1 MVSTT
6 RAERFES
13 ARTEFNIHG
22 SQSIAEAA
30 KATGIQASMISDL
43 ENNDKNRG
51 VSYEAVAA
59 LAKHYGVFADYLIGL
74 SAVPS
79 RQADVQAIEKY
90 TGLSML
96 AVERLSS
103 SSTAFPQE
111 REYLDRLLSA
121 ASFPALMDALSKVDR
136 AIQSANRAIEYQRQ
150 DNHTL
155 TGLRLFEERMGLSVF
170 RVVKLM
176 TDICYEMFDLA
187 DTEKQLS
194 AAVGQK
200 QKSYIPT
207 VRPKM

>member
-22 SQSIAEAA
+22 SQSIAEVA

-43 ENNDKNRG
+43 ENNDKTRG